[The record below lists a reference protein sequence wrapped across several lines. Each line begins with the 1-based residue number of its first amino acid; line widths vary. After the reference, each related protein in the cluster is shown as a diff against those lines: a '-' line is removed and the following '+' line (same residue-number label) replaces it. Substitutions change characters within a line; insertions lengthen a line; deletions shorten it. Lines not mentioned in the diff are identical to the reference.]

1 MDPGTVIAIVS
12 AAAEA
17 FDKVKK
23 LFGSKPKIGDPI
35 AELKPYLNAIV
46 QGMET
51 LRQQNIE
58 IYEKLSK
65 LPLIIEGIVAD
76 QLDAKA
82 LDKAYQDLE
91 LLRTLFD
98 QLGEETKFDVVSSEG
113 FLRLMENLNHI
124 FRNDPR
130 VGSLGPLLMYM
141 DFVDLATK
149 QQPDIRTAL
158 KIIIKAREDRL
169 GALKDIFID
178 QYKPSFINIQAM
190 LQTQFFASSNI
201 ETLGSIHELKWV
213 VAADR
218 TIVETYYV
226 SHREEVVQEDCCR
239 TRYVTVTE
247 TRQRDVPDQAFAS
260 ARAVAVGNLEK
271 LLPAIS
277 ITEDAIGAVQ
287 SDLAQLR
294 WYSNQMLA
302 SDKALGHPASFLFD
316 PSDEEKLDKGM
327 LLPFMPR
334 AGNCY
339 SH

>member
-23 LFGSKPKIGDPI
+23 LFGSKPRVGDPV

-46 QGMET
+46 QGMEI

-65 LPLIIEGIVAD
+65 LPVIIKGIVAD
-76 QLDAKA
+76 ELDAQE
-82 LDKAYQDLE
+82 LEKAYQNLE

-130 VGSLGPLLMYM
+130 IGSLGPLLMYM

-149 QQPDIRTAL
+149 QQPDIRSAL
-158 KIIIKAREDRL
+158 KAIVKAREDRL
-169 GALKDIFID
+169 GALKDVLID
-178 QYKPSFINIQAM
+178 QYKPPFITIQAM

-201 ETLGSIHELKWV
+201 EQLESIHELKWV

-218 TIVETYYV
+218 TIVETYSV
-226 SHREEVVQEDCCR
+226 SHREVVEDNCCR

-247 TRQRDVPDQAFAS
+247 TLQRNVPDQAFAT
-260 ARAVAVGNLEK
+260 ARGAAVSNLEA
-271 LLPAIS
+271 LLPTIM

-294 WYSNQMLA
+294 WYSNEMLA
-302 SDKALGHPASFLFD
+302 NDKALAHSASFLFD
-316 PSDEEKLDKGM
+316 PSEEEKLDNGM

-339 SH
+339 SQ